1 MWATPF
7 SDEEKNQIDM
17 DFLRKLCD
25 KSGSS
30 SSLEKCCQEA
40 KMHCA
45 VAQCCLS
52 RNVENIERFGNQR
65 QGSNFDLQYEY
76 WCIFISLSFPIW

>member
-7 SDEEKNQIDM
+7 SDEEKNQIDI
-17 DFLRKLCD
+17 DFLRKHCD
-25 KSGSS
+25 KSGSA

-52 RNVENIERFGNQR
+52 RNVENIERFGNL
-65 QGSNFDLQYEY
+65 DLQYEHGVF
-76 WCIFISLSFPIW
+76 FISLSFPIW